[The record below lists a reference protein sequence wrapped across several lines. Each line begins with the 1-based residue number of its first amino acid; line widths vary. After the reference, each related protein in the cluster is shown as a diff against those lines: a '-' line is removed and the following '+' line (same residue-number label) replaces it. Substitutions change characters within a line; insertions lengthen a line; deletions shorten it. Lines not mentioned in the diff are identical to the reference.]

1 MTGATLDVSPCHY
14 LYAYPVI
21 LSALSVILSV
31 LSVILSVSEE
41 SDKHFLAD
49 NKSII
54 SYTQILHFVQDD
66 KTVSFYQILH
76 FACGS
81 VQDDKRVTSFRM
93 TM

>member
-21 LSALSVILSV
+21 LSA

-76 FACGS
+76 SACGS
-81 VQDDKRVTSFRM
+81 VQDDNRAAPFRM
-93 TM
+93 TKEKLRSG

>member
-21 LSALSVILSV
+21 LSA

-76 FACGS
+76 SACGS
-81 VQDDKRVTSFRM
+81 VQDDKRVAPFRM
-93 TM
+93 TR

>member
-1 MTGATLDVSPCHY
+1 MTGADIQSRPCHY

-21 LSALSVILSV
+21 LSA

-54 SYTQILHFVQDD
+54 SYTQILH
-66 KTVSFYQILH
+66 S
-76 FACGS
+76 ACGS
-81 VQDDKRVTSFRM
+81 VQDDKVRTRKLWHLPCAHVKEGMR
-93 TM
+93 